1 MWNPDA
7 LAMWARAA
15 DRVHALLFLLLH
27 FIASGPPRGEEYK
40 SYLIRNTEHSDRTFY
55 WSAGTVMTFQ
65 RYHKGAN
72 AGPSV
77 KLIPRFLPPKLAPL
91 FVEYMLLVRPVQSF
105 IAGLRGN
112 IDVAHQYA
120 NVWAIERD
128 APMDGGHVSSLVAT
142 AFREHA
148 NLDLGMADY
157 RHLAAYFGGSIK
169 QSYCTEFPID
179 KTSRHS
185 SAIAARHYVNCSN
198 DHRFMNDQQM
208 YTYKLAAKA
217 WHRLLRLNGSPID
230 PPLSTPPTPE
240 TTPTLVPQP
249 DSLSALPPKC
259 ASLLASL
266 MYSIAQTAPQS
277 AVPPP
282 P

>member
-1 MWNPDA
+1 
-7 LAMWARAA
+7 MWARAA
-15 DRVHALLFLLLH
+15 NRVHALLFLLLH
-27 FIASGPPRGEEYK
+27 FTAGGPPRGEEYK
-40 SYLIRNTEHSDRTFY
+40 SYLIRNTGHLDRTFY
-55 WSAGTVMTFQ
+55 WSAGIVMTLQ

-105 IAGLRGN
+105 VVGLRGN
-112 IDVAHQYA
+112 TDAAQQYA

-128 APMDGGHVSSLVAT
+128 APMDGGDVSGLVAT

-179 KTSRHS
+179 ERSGHS
-185 SAIAARHYVNCSN
+185 SAIAAKHCANCSN
-198 DHRFMNDQQM
+198 DHRSMD
-208 YTYKLAAKA
+208 
-217 WHRLLRLNGSPID
+217 G
-230 PPLSTPPTPE
+230 
-240 TTPTLVPQP
+240 
-249 DSLSALPPKC
+249 
-259 ASLLASL
+259 
-266 MYSIAQTAPQS
+266 
-277 AVPPP
+277 
-282 P
+282 